1 MALGAAAG
9 GAQAGSHDCWL
20 VGGGRCEQD
29 EPETEPLVPAPELQP
44 RPRRC
49 LVVTLG
55 YRGDKG
61 QRLMESWYAPA
72 FRQTYEIL
80 DVRPYLRD
88 HCCGGPW
95 GTSPSTQQRV
105 AERQGFRA
113 NVLSFVMGRILILPV
128 VMLAC
133 QHGHHRSVAVA
144 EIAKRKFE
152 ELGLGH
158 FAR

>member
-1 MALGAAAG
+1 M
-9 GAQAGSHDCWL
+9 GSEMCIRD
-20 VGGGRCEQD
+20 R
-29 EPETEPLVPAPELQP
+29 PETEPLVPAPELQP

-61 QRLMESWYAPA
+61 QRLMESWYAPS
-72 FRQTYEIL
+72 FRPTYEIL
-80 DVRPYLRD
+80 DVRPYVRD
-88 HCCGGPW
+88 HCRGGPW

-105 AERQGFRA
+105 AESPGFSA
-113 NVLSFVMGRILILPV
+113 NILSLVIGRILILPV

-144 EIAKRKFE
+144 EIARRKFE